1 MQEVGAE
8 SRMQNTPKNRVKK
21 IYSILWLTACVML
34 SLAGVAAFI
43 FLFAPI
49 FNIYWLILS
58 PIIIAM
64 YQVPAVYLYWRW
76 KKWRKRSMDN
86 DERHES

>member
-1 MQEVGAE
+1 MQDT
-8 SRMQNTPKNRVKK
+8 SKDKVKK
-21 IYSILWLTACVML
+21 IYSILWLAACVML
-34 SLAGVAAFI
+34 SLGGVAAFI

-64 YQVPAVYLYWRW
+64 YQIPAVYLYSRW
-76 KKWRKRSMDN
+76 KKWKGRSN
-86 DERHES
+86 DQNEGRGS

>member
-1 MQEVGAE
+1 MQDT
-8 SRMQNTPKNRVKK
+8 SKDKVKK
-21 IYSILWLTACVML
+21 IYSILWLAACVML
-34 SLAGVAAFI
+34 SLGGVAAFI

-64 YQVPAVYLYWRW
+64 YQIPAVYLYSRW
-76 KKWRKRSMDN
+76 KKWKKQAN
-86 DERHES
+86 DQNEGHGS

>member
-1 MQEVGAE
+1 MGAE
-8 SRMQNTPKNRVKK
+8 LRMQDTSKDKVKK
-21 IYSILWLTACVML
+21 IYSILWLAACVML
-34 SLAGVAAFI
+34 SLGGVAAFI

-64 YQVPAVYLYWRW
+64 YQIPAVYFYWRW
-76 KKWRKRSMDN
+76 KKWKGRSN
-86 DERHES
+86 DQNEGHGS

>member
-1 MQEVGAE
+1 MQDT
-8 SRMQNTPKNRVKK
+8 SKDKVKK

-34 SLAGVAAFI
+34 SLGGVAAFI

-64 YQVPAVYLYWRW
+64 YQTPAVYLYSRW
-76 KKWRKRSMDN
+76 KKWKGRSN
-86 DERHES
+86 DQNERHGS